1 MNTVSRRTVV
11 STIFSSALLG
21 LVLPSRIKARTRA
34 ADQPHMQAA
43 LDSLKAAQRELH
55 AADSDKGGHRVRAER
70 LVSDAIAEVE
80 KGIAFDRKH

>member
-21 LVLPSRIKARTRA
+21 LVLPSRAKA

-43 LDSLKAAQRELH
+43 LDSLRTAQRELH
-55 AADSDKGGHRVRAER
+55 EATSDKGGHRVKAER

-80 KGIAFDRKH
+80 KGINFDRKH